1 MTDENW
7 NKEIFQLPLTEQ
19 KKASPA
25 VKNGTPMPYS
35 TPVVIWGNF
44 RVIFHQELRYL
55 N

>member
-25 VKNGTPMPYS
+25 VKKNGTPMPYS
-35 TPVVIWGNF
+35 TPVVIWGTFVLSSTRNY
-44 RVIFHQELRYL
+44 VI
-55 N
+55 